1 MIDCRQD
8 INLQESPDRKRKGAI
23 PLPEIIPHLPFIYIV
38 VVVAVV
44 VDVVVVLHTHTHIYN
59 YI

>member
-44 VDVVVVLHTHTHIYN
+44 VDVVVVLHTHTHI
-59 YI
+59 